1 MALLYCSVCFEGRGL
16 KLAKYEC
23 RQLGQDC
30 FYECMRTNHILDQE
44 NQLPEFPPP
53 TPLKEMHTL
62 QRHIIFVW
70 LVAVVLQL
78 SVHMTKDGGP
88 ITADTDGKF
97 FSNFNMIL
105 E

>member
-1 MALLYCSVCFEGRGL
+1 MTALPYCSACFEGRGL

-30 FYECMRTNHILDQE
+30 FYECMRMNHILDYE

-53 TPLKEMHTL
+53 SPLKEMCTL
-62 QRHIIFVW
+62 QRHIIA

-78 SVHMTKDGGP
+78 PLHMTKDGGP
-88 ITADTDGKF
+88 IAADSDENF
-97 FSNFNMIL
+97 FSNFNVIL